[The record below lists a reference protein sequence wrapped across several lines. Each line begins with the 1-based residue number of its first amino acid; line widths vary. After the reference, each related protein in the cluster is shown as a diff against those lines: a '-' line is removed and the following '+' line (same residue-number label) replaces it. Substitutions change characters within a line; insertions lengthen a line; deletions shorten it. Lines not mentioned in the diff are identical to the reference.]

1 MSVLE
6 TDSQLYPVTG
16 KLVQFSDTISIKYI
30 SMKLQD
36 MVKQHIFTQMISEQD
51 EPALYINPPS
61 EQIAAFAEEAVTV
74 EDQPKVRLLAD
85 TGEMKDAFYS
95 FLTASKIAELIR
107 RDQLSLRTLREPVQ
121 NTIFT
126 TESET
131 VVPVMGKHSIS
142 GSDPELVSSVYSE
155 FDSRFEVAEQYHLR
169 TPALSVVKETL
180 REEIGDSV
188 ADELTEVLAH
198 AEEIANSNEYLSI
211 VEIILILAARNEI
224 LLYDI
229 SKWGEDTDIASKATF
244 SRAKTALED
253 AGLIETEKVPVDI
266 GRPRL
271 RLIATDEL
279 ATADLKTL
287 STEIQSPL

>member
-16 KLVQFSDTISIKYI
+16 KLVQSSDTISIKYI
-30 SMKLQD
+30 SMKLQN

-51 EPALYINPPS
+51 EPALYINPRS

-74 EDQPKVRLLAD
+74 GDQSKVRLLAD
-85 TGEMKDAFYS
+85 TGEIKDAFYS

-155 FDSRFEVAEQYHLR
+155 FDSRFEAAEQYHLR

-198 AEEIANSNEYLSI
+198 ADEIANSNEYLSI

-224 LLYDI
+224 LLYDV

-253 AGLIETEKVPVDI
+253 AGLIETEKVPVNI

-271 RLIATDEL
+271 RLIETDEL

>member
-1 MSVLE
+1 
-6 TDSQLYPVTG
+6 
-16 KLVQFSDTISIKYI
+16 
-30 SMKLQD
+30 MKLQN
-36 MVKQHIFTQMISEQD
+36 MVKQHIFTQMIFEQD
-51 EPALYINPPS
+51 EPALYINPRS

-74 EDQPKVRLLAD
+74 EDQSKVRLLAD
-85 TGEMKDAFYS
+85 TGEIKDALYS

>member
-6 TDSQLYPVTG
+6 TDSQLYPVTD
-16 KLVQFSDTISIKYI
+16 KVVQSSDITSVKYISIK
-30 SMKLQD
+30 LQN
-36 MVKQHIFTQMISEQD
+36 MTKQHIFTQMILERE
-51 EPALYINPPS
+51 EPALFINPRS
-61 EQIAAFAEEAVTV
+61 EQIAAFAEEAVTA

-85 TGEMKDAFYS
+85 LDEIKDALHS
-95 FLTASKIAELIR
+95 FLTASKIAELIHR
-107 RDQLSLRTLREPVQ
+107 EQLSLRTLTEPVQ

-126 TESET
+126 TESEA
-131 VVPVMGKHSIS
+131 VVPVMDTHSIS
-142 GSDPELVSSVYSE
+142 SSDPELVSSVYSE
-155 FDSRFEVAEQYHLR
+155 FDARFEAAEQYHLR

-180 REEIGDSV
+180 REEIGDNV
-188 ADELTEVLAH
+188 AEELNEVLAH
-198 AEEIANSNEYLSI
+198 AEEISNSSEYLSI
-211 VEIILILAARNEI
+211 VEIMLILAARNEI

-229 SKWGEDTDIASKATF
+229 SKWGEDTGIASKATF
-244 SRAKTALED
+244 SRAKSGLED
-253 AGLIETEKVPVDI
+253 AGLIETEKVPLDI